1 VALAETPSET
11 PTASPESVDWL
22 QRLIAFPTVS
32 RDSNIALIEAV
43 RDYLSDRGV
52 ETRLTFDDD
61 RRKAN
66 LWATLGP
73 EADGGIVLSGHTD
86 VVPVEDQDWSHD
98 PFDMVT
104 RDGKAFGR
112 GTADMKGF
120 IAAVLA
126 AVPRLQ
132 ERGLEKPV
140 HLAFSYD
147 EEVGCLGVRRLIDDV
162 RRNLSV
168 RPAACIVGEP
178 TLMVPVIGHKAK
190 LSVRCHVHGLECHSA
205 LAPQGVNAVEYAAE
219 LIVRLRRMAE
229 DKRLNGPFDD
239 GFDPPH
245 TTVHTGVMHGGSALN
260 IVPNHA
266 RFEFEFRSL
275 PQENPRALYAEI
287 VRFAE
292 QELVPKMKAVSAAA
306 GIEFEEMAGFPGLDT
321 PEDHDVTTLVKA
333 LSGANAT
340 GKVAFGTEAGLF
352 QEAGIPTIVCGPGSI
367 TQAHKPDEWLSL
379 EELGRCERLLDRL
392 GDRVCAA

>member
-1 VALAETPSET
+1 MPDPAASAESL
-11 PTASPESVDWL
+11 DWL
-22 QRLIAFPTVS
+22 GRLIAVPTVS
-32 RDSNIALIEAV
+32 RDSNLALIETV
-43 RDYLSDRGV
+43 RDYLAGLGIDS
-52 ETRLTFDDD
+52 RLTHDDD
-61 RRKAN
+61 GRKAN
-66 LWATLGP
+66 LWATVGP
-73 EADGGIVLSGHTD
+73 ETDGGVVLSGHTD
-86 VVPVEDQDWSHD
+86 VVPVDDQDWSHD

-104 RDGKAFGR
+104 RDGKVFGR

-126 AVPRLQ
+126 ALPRLM
-132 ERGLEKPV
+132 ERGLERPV

-147 EEVGCLGVRRLIDDV
+147 EEVGCLGVRRLIDDIRAHV
-162 RRNLSV
+162 PV

-190 LSVRCHVHGLECHSA
+190 LSMRCHVQGLEGHSA

-219 LIVRLRRMAE
+219 LIVRLRRMAD

-245 TTVHTGVMHGGSALN
+245 TTVHTGVMHGGTALN

-266 RFEFEFRSL
+266 RFDFEFRAL
-275 PQENPRALYAEI
+275 PSEDPRALFDEI
-287 VRFAE
+287 ARFAAE
-292 QELVPKMKAVSAAA
+292 ELVPQMRAVCVDA
-306 GIEFEEMAGFPGLDT
+306 GIDFEEISGFPGLDM
-321 PEDHDVTTLVKA
+321 PEDHEVTTLVKA
-333 LSGANAT
+333 LSGANRT

-352 QEAGIPTIVCGPGSI
+352 QEAGLPTIVCGPGSI
-367 TQAHKPDEWLSL
+367 TQAHKPDEWLAL

-392 GDRVCAA
+392 GDRLCREAAA

>member
-1 VALAETPSET
+1 MALAETPSET

-140 HLAFSYD
+140 HLAF
-147 EEVGCLGVRRLIDDV
+147 
-162 RRNLSV
+162 
-168 RPAACIVGEP
+168 
-178 TLMVPVIGHKAK
+178 K
-190 LSVRCHVHGLECHSA
+190 
-205 LAPQGVNAVEYAAE
+205 
-219 LIVRLRRMAE
+219 LRRGGRVPGRPPA
-229 DKRLNGPFDD
+229 
-239 GFDPPH
+239 DP
-245 TTVHTGVMHGGSALN
+245 TT
-260 IVPNHA
+260 
-266 RFEFEFRSL
+266 
-275 PQENPRALYAEI
+275 
-287 VRFAE
+287 
-292 QELVPKMKAVSAAA
+292 
-306 GIEFEEMAGFPGLDT
+306 
-321 PEDHDVTTLVKA
+321 
-333 LSGANAT
+333 
-340 GKVAFGTEAGLF
+340 
-352 QEAGIPTIVCGPGSI
+352 
-367 TQAHKPDEWLSL
+367 
-379 EELGRCERLLDRL
+379 
-392 GDRVCAA
+392 CAATSRSGRPPASSASRR